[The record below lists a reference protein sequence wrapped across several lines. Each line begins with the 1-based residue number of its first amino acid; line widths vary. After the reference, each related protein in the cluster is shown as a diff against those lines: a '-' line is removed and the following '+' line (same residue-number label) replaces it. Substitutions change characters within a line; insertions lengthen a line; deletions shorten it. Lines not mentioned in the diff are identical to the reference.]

1 MSLWPDIAN
10 PYIDA
15 LVGGFFYGTVFCTS
29 ACLPY
34 VSSYIAGVGGGFRK
48 GLTTTLIFNSGRVVA
63 YALLGAAIGLFKIA
77 IGGTYL
83 TSFQQYSSLA
93 FGLVSIILGVSIL
106 LKTRSSSHNCPG
118 ANMPSKPAANK
129 ISSRFDFGAFTLGFS
144 RGFVLCL
151 PLLTLLVYSAAF
163 ASPFDSIA
171 LAVLFGLGTAL
182 SPILLLGGITG
193 WLLNKAPLFQKWIA
207 FAGAGILIILGMST
221 WISIILAAGI

>member
-10 PYIDA
+10 PYIAA

-34 VSSYIAGVGGGFRK
+34 VSSYIAGIGGGFRK
-48 GLTTTLIFNSGRVVA
+48 GLTTTLTFNSGRVAA
-63 YALLGAAIGLFKIA
+63 YALLGATIGLFKIA
-77 IGGTYL
+77 ISGTYL

-93 FGLVSIILGVSIL
+93 FGLVSIILGISIL
-106 LKTRSSSHNCPG
+106 LKTRSKSHNCP
-118 ANMPSKPAANK
+118 ATNTPTNPASKVNG
-129 ISSRFDFGAFTLGFS
+129 RFDFGAFTLGFS

-163 ASPFDSIA
+163 ASPVDSIA

-193 WLLNKAPLFQKWIA
+193 WLLNKAPLFQKWISI
-207 FAGAGILIILGMST
+207 AGAGILIILGLST
-221 WISIILAAGI
+221 WISLILAAGT